1 MSRLA
6 AWCVRTAGGEPAVVL
21 PLLQAL
27 RRDAAGVYELL
38 RTRDPKGFRIPP
50 SAMHLIAMI
59 IAALGSVG
67 ILMAFVIGAE
77 RRLPLLGPAVLCCAQ
92 VVVLATSLVGQVAPA
107 MLLAEDERTVGWWPI
122 ARRDLLLA
130 RLGTAL
136 VPALQL
142 TIALSAI
149 PLAALVFT
157 GRPLALAALLLAL
170 ALLVQTVVMAMG
182 TAALVAA
189 LVRMFGSRRARRL
202 AAPLVDGNLA
212 ALPLLLM
219 PVMSPLS
226 RFVRAHP
233 GLVDWLPPVWFA
245 RFGDPLGGAAA
256 WRGMALAVALTAV
269 VVMVAWR
276 LATPQ
281 SAAPVE
287 AAPEPAGRR
296 GRHWT
301 DAVPWLLRP
310 WLPGREGWVTG
321 RLLAAHLRDDWRF
334 GANTLLNVALIGA
347 LLWYHTTP
355 EGDGP
360 GPATDLLAGGSQTL
374 LMMSMAIPFLIA
386 FSSTP
391 KALWIVALADLD
403 AGRLLA
409 AQRGLARGLALV
421 PLLAIMAVRGLRLG
435 ADPLSVAVM
444 LGIVALEF
452 EFLLLLS
459 QRLQP
464 LLPFSRAY
472 TRDQSSQTMMRGLA
486 LVGVLLVVAF
496 VNLGAAFVP
505 ALRYVLLA
513 LLPVAVW
520 RARSSVN
527 RRVAGSRL
535 NVAEIAA

>member
-6 AWCVRTAGGEPAVVL
+6 AWCVRAAGGEPSVVL

-67 ILMAFVIGAE
+67 ILIAFVIGAE

-149 PLAALVFT
+149 PVAALVFT

-256 WRGMALAVALTAV
+256 WRGMALAVALTAA

-281 SAAPVE
+281 SATPVDV
-287 AAPEPAGRR
+287 APEPSGRR
-296 GRHWT
+296 RRHPT

-334 GANTLLNVALIGA
+334 GANALLNLVVLTGM
-347 LLWYHTTP
+347 LWYHTRP
-355 EGDGP
+355 EGDGMD
-360 GPATDLLAGGSQTL
+360 PALDLLLGGTQTL
-374 LMMSMAIPFLIA
+374 LLMTVSIPFLVA

-391 KALWIVALADLD
+391 RALWIVALADLD
-403 AGRLLA
+403 ARRLLA
-409 AQRGLARGLALV
+409 AQRGLVRGLALV
-421 PLLAIMAVRGLRLG
+421 PLMVIMLVRGVNLG
-435 ADPLSVAVM
+435 AGGWQLFAALALM
-444 LGIVALEF
+444 ALEC
-452 EFLLLLS
+452 EFLLLLT
-459 QRLQP
+459 QRVQP
-464 LLPFSRAY
+464 LLAFSRAY
-472 TRDQSSQTMMRGLA
+472 TRDQNSQTAVRGMVLFG
-486 LVGVLLVVAF
+486 LLLLVALLNF
-496 VNLGAAFVP
+496 GASAWAPLRYGLLGALPP
-505 ALRYVLLA
+505 AIFGARRLLD
-513 LLPVAVW
+513 
-520 RARSSVN
+520 RH
-527 RRVAGSRL
+527 VAGSRL
-535 NVAEIAA
+535 NVSEIAG